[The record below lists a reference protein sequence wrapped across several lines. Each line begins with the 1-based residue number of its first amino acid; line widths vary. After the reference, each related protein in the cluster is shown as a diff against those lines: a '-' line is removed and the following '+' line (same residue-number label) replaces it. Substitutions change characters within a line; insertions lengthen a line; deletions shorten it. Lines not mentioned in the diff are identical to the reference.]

1 MKNALNPAERL
12 TLNVKEVCELLNLSR
27 PVVTAYI
34 RRKDN
39 PLPCISTTGDRR
51 GRLVIPRAALEQWL
65 LDEAARTGAAARR

>member
-1 MKNALNPAERL
+1 MKNALSPAERL

-39 PLPCISTTGDRR
+39 PLPSIVTTGRR
-51 GRLVIPRAALEQWL
+51 GRIVIPRAALEQWI